1 MCLGAATVG
10 KSWRSDGGYESY
22 RQVSWSRPCWWQAL
36 ARFAP
41 YIRIILRKAMQ
52 VSSRASSITPTTEGG
67 AQYAYSGSNGEGP
80 DETFEAILTGM
91 KNRPGTG
98 V

>member
-1 MCLGAATVG
+1 
-10 KSWRSDGGYESY
+10 
-22 RQVSWSRPCWWQAL
+22 
-36 ARFAP
+36 
-41 YIRIILRKAMQ
+41 MQ